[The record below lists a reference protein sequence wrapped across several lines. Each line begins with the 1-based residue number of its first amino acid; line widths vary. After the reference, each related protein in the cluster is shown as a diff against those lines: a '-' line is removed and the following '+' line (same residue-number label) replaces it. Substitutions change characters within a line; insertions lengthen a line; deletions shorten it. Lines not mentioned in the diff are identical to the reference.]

1 MAALERLKANDPQA
15 WKERA
20 EEIERD
26 RVVVSE
32 SLPTVYYPFSTYS
45 LPLPYPFPC
54 FPGPSLPP
62 HTPSLTLHTPSSTL
76 PTHSLALSTPSMP
89 LSTLLPYP
97 LLKVFIWT
105 IQ

>member
-45 LPLPYPFPC
+45 LPLPYPFPS
-54 FPGPSLPP
+54 FPGPSLPIP
-62 HTPSLTLHTPSSTL
+62 W
-76 PTHSLALSTPSMP
+76 HSLPP
-89 LSTLLPYP
+89 PCPFLPYFLTP
-97 LLKVFIWT
+97 Y
-105 IQ
+105 